1 VNTSIDSII
10 LVAEF
15 AKYKKKKI
23 FSTMNPNQ
31 IWVLRTNDHKLTAVI
46 YEENRTDL
54 IPTLLDVM
62 RTIPEDEGLVLVRK
76 ESGIEIN
83 PEAILHWC
91 SSVSILCCPETPK
104 KEPCFFLAQHIPFDF
119 TVPRNGWGFARGA
132 LLGMSSTSQ
141 ELRFF
146 DFLDNQIAFSG
157 VTPSPDRPWAA
168 IIHHPPRMPPFW
180 DPSCLP
186 SVYMKTPA
194 FVESLSSCRF
204 LVTLSQHLAD
214 SIRDLIQNDHIPIH
228 VILHPTRIPRTVFSM
243 ESLHAN
249 QNPKLISIGW
259 SFRRLTS
266 IYQIGQV
273 TSYQR
278 AWLIGKQIHRVMSL
292 LRDESQHERV
302 EIVFGSVQII
312 HDLPITEYDSLLSEN
327 IAFIDVY
334 DASANNAVVECI
346 VRRTPLVA
354 RRHPA
359 LEEYLGSEYPL
370 FYDHLDEVTDEFLS
384 MTRIQSAYDHLSS
397 IPADRF
403 SILHFYEKIF
413 LLSKKN

>member
-1 VNTSIDSII
+1 
-10 LVAEF
+10 
-15 AKYKKKKI
+15 
-23 FSTMNPNQ
+23 
-31 IWVLRTNDHKLTAVI
+31 
-46 YEENRTDL
+46 
-54 IPTLLDVM
+54 
-62 RTIPEDEGLVLVRK
+62 
-76 ESGIEIN
+76 
-83 PEAILHWC
+83 
-91 SSVSILCCPETPK
+91 
-104 KEPCFFLAQHIPFDF
+104 
-119 TVPRNGWGFARGA
+119 
-132 LLGMSSTSQ
+132 MSSTSQ

-413 LLSKKN
+413 YSAKKIDLESAWPGQGTSLVPAQHTPRMSQEQLDPILIGKYDAPPRREIVLSFIEEDIDDSTSTTEVIDTLTETTKPERTQQRLQESRSRSQIHNTVQWQSST

>member
-1 VNTSIDSII
+1 
-10 LVAEF
+10 
-15 AKYKKKKI
+15 
-23 FSTMNPNQ
+23 MNPSQ
-31 IWVLRTNDHKLTAVI
+31 VWILRLNPHKVTAI
-46 YEENRTDL
+46 IHQEHRTDL
-54 IPTLLDVM
+54 IPILLEVI
-62 RTIPEDEGLVLVRK
+62 RQIPEDEGIVLVRK
-76 ESGIEIN
+76 ETGGKIDL
-83 PEAILHWC
+83 EAISNL
-91 SSVSILCCPETPK
+91 SSSKNVSILYCPETLH

-119 TVPRNGWGFARGA
+119 TIPRNGWGFVRGA
-132 LLGMSSTSQ
+132 LLGMSSTSE

-157 VTPSPDRPWAA
+157 VTPSPNRPWAA

-186 SVYMKTPA
+186 SVYMNTPA

-204 LVTLSQHLAD
+204 LITLSQHLAD
-214 SIRDLIQNDHIPIH
+214 SVRDLIQHDHIPIH

-249 QNPKLISIGW
+249 QNPKLIAIGW

-266 IYQIGQV
+266 IYQIGQI
-273 TSYQR
+273 TGYQR

-292 LRDESQHERV
+292 LRAESKHERV
-302 EIVFGSVQII
+302 TVVLGSVQLIS
-312 HDLPITEYDSLLSEN
+312 DLSICEYDSLLSQN

-359 LEEYLGSEYPL
+359 LEEYLGIEYPL
-370 FYDHLDEVTDEFLS
+370 FYDHLHEVTDDFLS
-384 MTRIQSAYDHLSS
+384 VTRIQAAYDHLSS
-397 IPADRF
+397 IPTDRF
-403 SILHFYEKIF
+403 SILKFYEKIF